1 MGDEHSATAEG
12 GAGSPARIPPLPE
25 EEWDERTAAL
35 LAFVPR
41 DEGGHVPHVFTTL
54 VRHPDLFERFLPFG
68 ALLLSGGR
76 LPGRVRE
83 LLILR
88 TAHNTR
94 AGYEWSRH
102 VPLALAAGV
111 AAEEI
116 ARVAA
121 GPDAPG
127 WQPADAVLLRA
138 ADELHRDARL
148 SGTVW
153 ETLSARYDEAELIEL
168 TVLVGQYQTLAFTLN
183 SLGVR
188 PDPGFT
194 ERLDGGRPG

>member
-1 MGDEHSATAEG
+1 MGDEHSATA
-12 GAGSPARIPPLPE
+12 GAGAGTAARVPPLPE

-35 LAFVPR
+35 LSFVPR
-41 DEGGHVPHVFTTL
+41 DEGGHVPHIFTTL

-102 VPLALAAGV
+102 VPMARAAGV
-111 AAEEI
+111 AAEEV
-116 ARVAA
+116 ARVAT

-127 WQPADAVLLRA
+127 WPPEDAALLRA
-138 ADELHRDARL
+138 ADELHHDARL
-148 SGTVW
+148 SGPVW
-153 ETLSARYDEAELIEL
+153 DALSARYDEAELIEI
-168 TVLVGQYQTLAFTLN
+168 TMLVGQYQMIAFTLN

-188 PDPGFT
+188 PDPGFGDS
-194 ERLDGGRPG
+194 LDDRPR